1 MCGEVSSAKQ
11 QIVRKVVRPNVAFVE
26 VGPVCID
33 PSLQY
38 DVQMIYKGV
47 QPTDSDRIYAE
58 TSGINV
64 IIESVGVELSVHN

>member
-1 MCGEVSSAKQ
+1 MSSAKQ
-11 QIVRKVVRPNVAFVE
+11 QILRKVIQLNVVFVE

-47 QPTDSDRIYAE
+47 KPPNSDKIYEE

-64 IIESVGVELSVHN
+64 IIESV